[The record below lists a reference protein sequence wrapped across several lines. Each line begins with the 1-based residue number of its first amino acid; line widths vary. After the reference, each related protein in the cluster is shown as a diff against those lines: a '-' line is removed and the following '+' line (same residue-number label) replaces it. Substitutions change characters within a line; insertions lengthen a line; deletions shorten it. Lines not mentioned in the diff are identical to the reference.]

1 MKALGLRTYIAKRI
15 VYSIA
20 LVFFVITVNFV
31 IFMLMPGNPAMRL
44 ADSMRIRNPDVVK
57 AVTEAFGLNDPMHV
71 RYAKYVRNML
81 TGQFGTSYY
90 TNKPVSDEIIVRLQ
104 NTLILVVPPEIIATV
119 IGIVLGVIAAYKRG
133 QLYDSIAVVTSLAI
147 YSLPVFWIAM
157 MLISVFSLNLNWL
170 PSAYSQ
176 PDYWFMYPPS
186 NILVDWTT
194 RLRHLVLP
202 WATLILLSY
211 GSYLLLTRATMLEAI
226 TEDYVVT
233 ARAKGLKERTVLF
246 KHTLK
251 NASLPIITDI
261 AITFGFMLS
270 GAIITEQVFIYP
282 GLGWWI
288 WRSIDE
294 LDYPALQ
301 AIFFI
306 IALCVIAA
314 NFIADLL
321 YGVIDPRIKYG

>member
-1 MKALGLRTYIAKRI
+1 VKALGLRTYIAKRI